1 MFKETYRRLNDI
13 IQPDKALVA
22 AVLAGG
28 QRRKRGAKQPFVRI
42 KPALI
47 AAAICL
53 CLVLTV
59 PVLAASVEPV
69 YELMYLVSPSVAQFF
84 VPVQKSDTNNGIKM
98 EVVSADIRGD
108 TARIYIT
115 MQDLIGDRV
124 DETIDLYDSY
134 DIRLPFDGTGFCG
147 KVGYDPNTRTATF
160 LITIKTDGQ
169 KIAGKKITFS
179 VGMFLSDKHVYDDIQ
194 IPVDLCTV
202 SQNPKTQTVEVFGG
216 GGEAAVRDLQMRLKR
231 KGVHLPYK
239 VLVMR
244 DGEDRGLALLSKY
257 RIADNRSVA
266 DMPVSGEAKR
276 KKTMLR
282 GILDATVSMPD
293 GRLFRLV
300 GIHLKSRLSRDGS
313 AEDTRRRE
321 AYALRDYLNEALAS
335 QDGMPLLL
343 YGDFNDGPSD
353 SAVQV
358 IQGPAKTEYRLNRLK
373 PRDSRGETWTIYYED
388 GDTYHSF
395 DHLFLNN
402 TLKKLPWASLTLPP
416 RSRPATTAACG
427 WN

>member
-28 QRRKRGAKQPFVRI
+28 QRRKRGAKQPFVRL

-69 YELMYLVSPSVAQFF
+69 YELIYLVSPSAAQFF

-124 DETIDLYDSY
+124 DETIDLYNSY
-134 DIRLPFDGTGFCG
+134 DIRLPIDGTGFCG
-147 KVGYDPNTRTATF
+147 KVGYDPNTRTETF

-216 GGEAAVRDLQMRLKR
+216 GGEDFEKVIDLH
-231 KGVHLPYK
+231 G
-239 VLVMR
+239 
-244 DGEDRGLALLSKY
+244 RG
-257 RIADNRSVA
+257 
-266 DMPVSGEAKR
+266 SGA
-276 KKTMLR
+276 
-282 GILDATVSMPD
+282 GYGA
-293 GRLFRLV
+293 GR
-300 GIHLKSRLSRDGS
+300 
-313 AEDTRRRE
+313 
-321 AYALRDYLNEALAS
+321 
-335 QDGMPLLL
+335 
-343 YGDFNDGPSD
+343 
-353 SAVQV
+353 
-358 IQGPAKTEYRLNRLK
+358 
-373 PRDSRGETWTIYYED
+373 
-388 GDTYHSF
+388 
-395 DHLFLNN
+395 
-402 TLKKLPWASLTLPP
+402 
-416 RSRPATTAACG
+416 
-427 WN
+427 